1 MIDLG
6 ELYVPDVKKL
16 LMLHIDLIIVD
27 YEGSV
32 FDACCLAFL
41 CSLYTLRIPSYSMK
55 DDEIVINY
63 GIFFI
68 FQESL
73 VDTYR
78 KLSIREIPISIT
90 FGLFDDFEVLDPD
103 VFEEELIEDSVTI
116 LLGTNNKI
124 LSVLKSG
131 GKAITESILTTLRDK
146 ARDRY
151 NDIYSKIEEFKLSL
165 SM

>member
-16 LMLHIDLIIVD
+16 LMWHIDLIVVD

-63 GIFFI
+63 GIF
-68 FQESL
+68 L
-73 VDTYR
+73 Y
-78 KLSIREIPISIT
+78 
-90 FGLFDDFEVLDPD
+90 
-103 VFEEELIEDSVTI
+103 
-116 LLGTNNKI
+116 
-124 LSVLKSG
+124 
-131 GKAITESILTTLRDK
+131 
-146 ARDRY
+146 
-151 NDIYSKIEEFKLSL
+151 FKNH
-165 SM
+165 